1 MPREPL
7 ARILIAYDADV
18 SPLIDQFPGITFD
31 ISSTRDDLDRLVPFA
46 DAAMVGWGMRPELL
60 DRATRLKWLQ
70 TVGAGVERL
79 ATEDF
84 ARRGIILTNG
94 RGVMSSN
101 MAEHVVGLM
110 LTFARQ
116 LHVHW
121 LSQQQRTWQSAEARS
136 KLFELAGQT
145 AILVGTGMIGKD
157 LARRLQALDMRV
169 IGVRRS
175 SGGDSLPGFDEL
187 VSMRDLDV
195 VLNQGDHIVSSVPHT
210 PETIGM
216 WNADRFRHF
225 RDGAFFYNVGR
236 GTSVIQPDLIAALES
251 GKLGGAGLDVADPE
265 PLPADNALWDA
276 PNLLITHHSAGAT
289 PKFAARLVALFADN
303 IRRYQAGDEL
313 RNLVNVARG
322 Y

>member
-1 MPREPL
+1 MTREPL
-7 ARILIAYDADV
+7 SRIVLAYDRDV
-18 SPLIDQFPGITFD
+18 SSVAEQFPDITFD
-31 ISSTRDDLDRLVPFA
+31 VAETPEDLERLIPHA
-46 DAAMVGWGMRPELL
+46 DALLGGWGLRPELL
-60 DRATRLKWLQ
+60 DKATRLKWIQ
-70 TVGAGVERL
+70 TGGAGVEGL
-79 ATEDF
+79 ANEDF

-101 MAEHVVGLM
+101 MAEQVIGLM

-121 LSQQQRTWQSAEARS
+121 ESQRLRTWRSDEARS

-157 LARRLQALDMRV
+157 LSRRLKGLDMRV

-175 SGGDSLPGFDEL
+175 TGGDSIPGFDEIVPL
-187 VSMRDLDV
+187 RDLDV
-195 VLNQGDHIVSSVPHT
+195 ILPQGDHVVSSVPHT
-210 PETIGM
+210 AETLGM

-236 GTSVIQPDLIAALES
+236 GTSVVQPDLIAVLES
-251 GKLGGAGLDVADPE
+251 GRLGGAGLDVATPE
-265 PLPADNALWDA
+265 PLPADDPLWDA

-289 PKFAARLVALFADN
+289 PKFAGRVVALFAEN
-303 IRRYQAGDEL
+303 IRRYQDGEQLA
-313 RNLVNVARG
+313 NLVDISRG